1 MVTGRTEVLALI
13 PARGGSKG
21 LPGKNIKPLA
31 GFPLIAY
38 SVAAGLQS
46 KLVTRTIVSTDSE
59 EIAAVARQ
67 RGAEVP
73 FLRPAELAQDRTTDW
88 PVFEHALRALKSAE
102 GYQPDILV
110 QLRPTSPF
118 RPLGCVDQA
127 VSQLLEDPS
136 ADSVR
141 TVTPSGENPYK
152 MWRLV
157 DGHMEPLITC
167 DLAEPYNMP
176 RQALPAT
183 YWQTGHLDVF
193 RRTTVLD
200 KRSLSGDRILPLVI
214 DRCYAI
220 DIDNQEQW
228 DMAQWLLAH
237 RPLEMIRP

>member
-88 PVFEHALRALKSAE
+88 PVF
-102 GYQPDILV
+102 
-110 QLRPTSPF
+110 
-118 RPLGCVDQA
+118 
-127 VSQLLEDPS
+127 
-136 ADSVR
+136 
-141 TVTPSGENPYK
+141 
-152 MWRLV
+152 
-157 DGHMEPLITC
+157 
-167 DLAEPYNMP
+167 
-176 RQALPAT
+176 
-183 YWQTGHLDVF
+183 
-193 RRTTVLD
+193 
-200 KRSLSGDRILPLVI
+200 
-214 DRCYAI
+214 
-220 DIDNQEQW
+220 
-228 DMAQWLLAH
+228 
-237 RPLEMIRP
+237 